1 MRNKLLVAVAATVA
15 AASMGTSAA
24 ADTSTSRLSSSEDSV
39 QILWL
44 RDFTSPL
51 DDWINDILPMRDGN
65 YLAAGFLNR
74 ADTGSDWRALAV
86 KLNTE
91 GSIAWQRE
99 HGAGGGVDAYWGVH
113 EAADGRFALAG
124 FTTRIG
130 AGGIDAY
137 FSTLTADGW
146 IVKENAYGG
155 PKYDRV
161 TDLAP
166 AADGGYVL
174 AGMTESFGAGKRDI
188 LLLKVDAGGIEQWRR
203 IYGEAGNDAALYI
216 EAIPDGGF
224 VIAGGTE
231 GAGEDGQVLVMKVD
245 SEGKELWRRTIGEST
260 TPDINH
266 GLVLLADGRIFVPA
280 YSKSWGAQDNDVL
293 AAVLKPTGEIER
305 IDVIGGG
312 GDDRPMSAR
321 PDARGIVWIAGYTK
335 SIGAGGWDVLLT
347 AYDPGRGFTDV
358 FTAFG
363 GAEDDNGTMVQPL
376 ADGSLLVAGYSK
388 SLSAQEQDAFLMRVA
403 RPQKTK
409 LPKDVRRRKAG

>member
-1 MRNKLLVAVAATVA
+1 MVLLAATATLTVA
-15 AASMGTSAA
+15 AAAIPASADTSAA
-24 ADTSTSRLSSSEDSV
+24 RLTSSDGSS

-51 DDWINDILPMRDGN
+51 DDWINDILPLRDGN

-86 KLNTE
+86 KINAD
-91 GSIAWQRE
+91 GNIVWQRE

-113 EAADGRFALAG
+113 EASDGRFSLAG

-137 FSTLTADGW
+137 FSTLTVDGW

-188 LLLKVDAGGIEQWRR
+188 LLLKVDANGIEQWRR
-203 IYGEAGNDAALYI
+203 IYGEPGNDAALYI
-216 EAIPDGGF
+216 EALPDGGF

-231 GAGEDGQVLVMKVD
+231 GPGEDGQVLVMKID
-245 SEGKELWRRTIGEST
+245 SEGKELWKRAIGERA

-266 GLVLLADGRIFVPA
+266 GLVLLPDGRIFVPA
-280 YSKSWGAQDNDVL
+280 YSKSWGARDNDVL

-305 IDVIGGG
+305 IDVIGGAD
-312 GDDRPMSAR
+312 DDRPMSAR
-321 PDARGIVWIAGYTK
+321 PDSRGIVWIAGYTK
-335 SIGAGGWDVLLT
+335 SIGAGGWDALLT
-347 AYDPGRGFTDV
+347 AYDPDRGFTNV

-363 GAEDDNGTMVQPL
+363 GPEDDNGTMVQPL
-376 ADGSLLVAGYSK
+376 ADGSLLLAGYSK
-388 SLSAQEQDAFLMRVA
+388 SLSAQAQDAFLMRVSG
-403 RPQKTK
+403 PQKPK
-409 LPKDVRRRKAG
+409 LAKDVRRRKVS